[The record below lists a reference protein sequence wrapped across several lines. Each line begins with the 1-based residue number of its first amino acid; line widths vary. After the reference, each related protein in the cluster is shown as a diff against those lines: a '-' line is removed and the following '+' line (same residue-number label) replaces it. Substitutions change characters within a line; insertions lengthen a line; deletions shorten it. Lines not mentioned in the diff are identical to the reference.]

1 MSHTKSN
8 SHGYIEGKIIE
19 MLIPQYVDRV
29 MNHSDDP
36 VQTIKSI
43 DHQLMYDHVRDVLSD
58 DLTTIFDKILELNTE
73 DKTPMLSLYGSS
85 FAISEVLDKAI
96 YDCFENLDYEFIAEA
111 VKTSVTYRVISNLS
125 ERLELAEK

>member
-1 MSHTKSN
+1 MN
-8 SHGYIEGKIIE
+8 SHAHIEGKIIE

-36 VQTIKSI
+36 VQAIKTI

-58 DLTTIFDKILELNTE
+58 DLTTIFDKILELNTG
-73 DKTPMLSLYGSS
+73 DKIPMLSLYGSS

-96 YDCFENLDYEFIAEA
+96 YDYFEHLDYEVIAEA
-111 VKTSVTYRVISNLS
+111 VKTSVTYRVISKLN

>member
-1 MSHTKSN
+1 MHTKSN
-8 SHGYIEGKIIE
+8 THAYIEGKIVE

-36 VQTIKSI
+36 VQTIKTI

-73 DKTPMLSLYGSS
+73 DKLPMLALYGSS
-85 FAISEVLDKAI
+85 FAISEVLDKNI
-96 YDCFENLDYEFIAEA
+96 YDVFDNLDYELIAES
-111 VKTSVTYRVISNLS
+111 VKISVTYQVIRELS
-125 ERLELAEK
+125 ERLEIAEL